1 MEPHACGLIFEE
13 ERLCVV
19 DGDRRGKEVFAVSKL
34 WVYRRLWQTAQF
46 QSCAV
51 TKYLSVERRIWV
63 ADRYAA
69 QAGHGEQRQLCLAL
83 LLRDAQYAIDRATPA
98 LLRGSTSCC
107 NGLSASATAVP
118 ISSQARFG
126 QLDRISPLRMA
137 EMLEVNKAGQ
147 KVRC

>member
-83 LLRDAQYAIDRATPA
+83 LLRDAQYAIDSGDTGLAAGFHKLLQRAVGIGHRRADLKSSPTWTAGPDFA
-98 LLRGSTSCC
+98 IE
-107 NGLSASATAVP
+107 NG
-118 ISSQARFG
+118 G
-126 QLDRISPLRMA
+126 
-137 EMLEVNKAGQ
+137 NAGG
-147 KVRC
+147 